1 MSEAEQAV
9 FNADDEDMV
18 QRALT
23 RVRQQTAAWTPPIV
37 EHIAYGSIEH
47 LTIWYAYDDD
57 AALKLATEQGQT
69 TAVGQLTLT
78 ALRDLGYPMEDL
90 TAGQIGFVSKAAV
103 EAAGGPEAYFK
114 Q

>member
-47 LTIWYAYDDD
+47 LVIWYAYADD
-57 AALKLATEQGQT
+57 AALQAATAQGQT

-90 TAGQIGFVSKAAV
+90 SAGQIGFVSKAAV